1 MAKKVKATKKPTIF
15 KNGKQV
21 SRKTIDSMRSDILD
35 KLQATAQQVDDV
47 YIKRMPTYLEVTEKK
62 LEEKGVIDLKK
73 AFAKSSKKRRTKN
86 E

>member
-1 MAKKVKATKKPTIF
+1 
-15 KNGKQV
+15 
-21 SRKTIDSMRSDILD
+21 MRSDILD

-73 AFAKSSKKRRTKN
+73 PLLNLLKKKN
-86 E
+86 